1 MIKSMTGFGR
11 GEYRDE
17 KRSVVC
23 EIKSVNHRY
32 LDITVKMP
40 RRYGFTE
47 DAVRG
52 AVKAAVARGKVE
64 VGFTVESLT
73 DDDIKVEFNS
83 ALAAKYRDGLCEL
96 AQQLELGD
104 AAGNVGVTYLAGLPD
119 VMTVVPRIEDED
131 AVTRAMVAACEEA
144 LRAHAAMRE
153 TEGQKLAED
162 LIARG
167 DAVLGMV
174 GEIEERGP
182 EMAKEYVE
190 RMRQR
195 IHDLLDGQAE
205 IPEERIALEAAM
217 FADKSNVTEEI
228 VRLKSHV
235 AQLGQILGSE
245 NPEGKKL
252 DFLIQEMNREANT
265 IGSKANDLAITS
277 RMLDI
282 KNEVEKIREQVQNI
296 E

>member
-11 GEYRDE
+11 GEYRGE
-17 KRSVVC
+17 KGSVVC
-23 EIKSVNHRY
+23 EVKSVNHRY
-32 LDITVKMP
+32 LDVNVKMP
-40 RRYGFTE
+40 RRYNFAE
-47 DAVRG
+47 DAVRRT
-52 AVKAAVARGKVE
+52 VKDMIRRGKVE
-64 VGFTVESLT
+64 VGFQVETFT
-73 DDDIKVEFNS
+73 DDDVQVDFNEALAKKYQYGLS
-83 ALAAKYRDGLCEL
+83 ALAEK
-96 AQQLELGD
+96 LGRSSE
-104 AAGNVGVTYLAGLPD
+104 AVSIEYLASLPD
-119 VMTVVPRIEDED
+119 VMTVVPRTGDEEEMT
-131 AVTRAMVAACEEA
+131 AAMVKAAAEA
-144 LRAHAAMRE
+144 LSAHAKMRE
-153 TEGQKLAED
+153 IEGAKLAED

-174 GEIEERGP
+174 DVIEARGP
-182 EMAKEYVE
+182 EMAKEYVD

-195 IHDLLDGQAE
+195 IHELLDGQAE

-217 FADKSNVTEEI
+217 FADKSNITEEI
-228 VRLKSHV
+228 VRLRSHV
-235 AQLGQILGSE
+235 SQLGQILRSE

-277 RMLDI
+277 KMLDI

>member
-17 KRSVVC
+17 KRGVVC

-32 LDITVKMP
+32 LDVSIKMP
-40 RRYGFTE
+40 RRYSFCE

-52 AVKAAVARGKVE
+52 AVKEVIRRGKVE
-64 VGFTVESLT
+64 VGFQIESFT
-73 DDDIKVEFNS
+73 DDDVQVDFNES
-83 ALAAKYRDGLCEL
+83 LAKKYQAGLNGM
-96 AQQLELGD
+96 AQSLGRS
-104 AAGNVGVTYLAGLPD
+104 GESVPIEYLASLPD
-119 VMTVVPRIEDED
+119 VMSVVPHIEDEE
-131 AVTRAMVAACEEA
+131 AMTAAMVAAAKEA
-144 LRAHAAMRE
+144 LAAHAKMRGI
-153 TEGQKLAED
+153 EGEKLAAD
-162 LIARG
+162 LTARG
-167 DAVLGMV
+167 DEILAAV
-174 GEIEERGP
+174 GEIEARGP
-182 EMAKEYVE
+182 EMAKEYVD

-217 FADKSNVTEEI
+217 FADKSNITEEI
-228 VRLKSHV
+228 VRLRSHI
-235 AQLGQILGSE
+235 AQLGQILRSE

-277 RMLDI
+277 KMLDI

>member
-17 KRSVVC
+17 KRGVVC
-23 EIKSVNHRY
+23 EVKSVNHRY
-32 LDITVKMP
+32 FDANIKMP
-40 RRYGFTE
+40 RRYNFAE
-47 DAVRG
+47 DAVRRT
-52 AVKAAVARGKVE
+52 VKNSIRRGKVE
-64 VGFTVESLT
+64 VSFSVESFT
-73 DDDIKVEFNS
+73 DDDVQVEFNQ
-83 ALAAKYRDGLCEL
+83 ALARRYKEGL
-96 AQQLELGD
+96 AQLAESLSYEEPVQ
-104 AAGNVGVTYLAGLPD
+104 AGVEYIASLPD
-119 VMTVVPRIEDED
+119 VMTVVPRIGD
-131 AVTRAMVAACEEA
+131 EEA
-144 LRAHAAMRE
+144 LTAAMVKAAEEALEAHARMRE
-153 TEGQKLAED
+153 IEGQKLAED

-167 DAVLGMV
+167 DAVLEMV
-174 GEIEERGP
+174 DVIEARGP

-195 IHDLLDGQAE
+195 IHELLDGQTE

-217 FADKSNVTEEI
+217 FADKSNITEEI
-228 VRLKSHV
+228 VRLRSHV
-235 AQLGQILGSE
+235 SQLGQILRSE

-277 RMLDI
+277 KMLDI